1 MPLRRRK
8 PSSHV
13 PEASRH
19 DLVVRNLDLLD
30 LAARAVH
37 RLARSTNLDRDDL
50 VGEGQVALVKAARQ
64 YDPER
69 GSFRSYAL
77 TRVKGAMID
86 AVRRDHFLPR
96 SARERGQRMR
106 VVSIEKLVGGGSL
119 RISETL
125 VDPGTP
131 VEELVEQRAQLAEAL
146 VANESPPTNTWVT
159 PSELEVLRGA
169 AHGETA
175 VETADRLSK
184 SLDTI
189 KAQRKTALKR
199 LGARSIAQAVYI
211 ARDQIAA

>member
-1 MPLRRRK
+1 
-8 PSSHV
+8 V

-30 LAARAVH
+30 LAARAFH

-50 VGEGQVALVKAARQ
+50 VGEGQVALVKAACQ

-77 TRVKGAMID
+77 TRIKGAMID

-96 SARERGQRMR
+96 SARERGHRMR
-106 VVSIEKLVGGGSL
+106 VVSLEKMVGDGSL

-146 VANESPPTNTWVT
+146 VANESPTTNTWVT

-169 AHGETA
+169 ARGETA
-175 VETADRLSK
+175 EETADRLSK
-184 SLDTI
+184 SLDTV